1 MAAFLHD
8 KGQILWDVTVNTT
21 YVHLVNFLAPRSRD
35 MFNANNKAVD
45 YLYRALCQSEFDRV
59 QIEDLACRIQEQ
71 LKNAHGGN
79 AQVQARLFGTYR
91 KEYENFM
98 NNMRAN
104 VVVLQYDDHDR
115 AIKLL
120 HSLDHTMWS
129 GKVEAILDSEKYETL
144 TVVELFSKLNSS
156 EVDRGVRAKIDN
168 PTDPHSIALVS
179 GSRTNANMCSRH
191 FSLSCLVSMPDE
203 EFDVLGEEDLTLL
216 SRRFVRMYTNRK
228 NARRSSGMCY
238 RCGKHALRR

>member
-91 KEYENFM
+91 REYENFTH
-98 NNMRAN
+98 
-104 VVVLQYDDHDR
+104 LPGE
-115 AIKLL
+115 
-120 HSLDHTMWS
+120 S
-129 GKVEAILDSEKYETL
+129 
-144 TVVELFSKLNSS
+144 
-156 EVDRGVRAKIDN
+156 ID
-168 PTDPHSIALVS
+168 A
-179 GSRTNANMCSRH
+179 M
-191 FSLSCLVSMPDE
+191 F
-203 EFDVLGEEDLTLL
+203 
-216 SRRFVRMYTNRK
+216 
-228 NARRSSGMCY
+228 
-238 RCGKHALRR
+238 